1 MPGERKHVCFFLSGR
16 EFAAPIDAVRE
27 TIEMRPITPVF
38 RAPASLAGV
47 CNLRG
52 EILAVLDPALL
63 LGLRSARRDRE
74 ARIVIVRP
82 DERSAGLLVDRLGP
96 VRVFDPEQV
105 AAPPPTIAP
114 AVAAM
119 LAGVVTTPERPVAV
133 LDLVRLF
140 AAPELAP
147 FVRLP
152 RAQTSE
158 GKEGA
163 QAR

>member
-16 EFAAPIDAVRE
+16 ELAVPIDAVRE
-27 TIEMRPITPVF
+27 TIEMRPITAVF
-38 RAPASLAGV
+38 RAPPSLAGV

-63 LGLRSARRDRE
+63 LGLRPSRRDRE
-74 ARIVIVRP
+74 ARIVIVNP

-96 VRVFDPEQV
+96 VRVFDPE
-105 AAPPPTIAP
+105 ALAPPPPTLSP

-133 LDLVRLF
+133 LDLIRLF
-140 AAPELAP
+140 AASELAP
-147 FVRLP
+147 FVRSP
-152 RAQTSE
+152 RQAPEQ
-158 GKEGA
+158 GA